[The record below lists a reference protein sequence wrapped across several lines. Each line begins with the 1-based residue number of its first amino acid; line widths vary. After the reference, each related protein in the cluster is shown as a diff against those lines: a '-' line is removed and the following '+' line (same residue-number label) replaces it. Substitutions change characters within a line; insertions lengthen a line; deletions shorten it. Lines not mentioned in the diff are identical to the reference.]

1 MIEEISN
8 PFAEAVD
15 VKFKCPECGQII
27 EERLG
32 GIPLPNFEGDNHSD
46 SLNADDFYIECP
58 RCHKNYI
65 FTISTALDGC
75 TISCDELEECEID
88 EIYDFD
94 EDSWYKEQIQSYF
107 INNFKSH
114 I

>member
-32 GIPLPNFEGDNHSD
+32 GIPLPNFEGDNHYD
-46 SLNADDFYIECP
+46 SLNTDDFYIECP

-75 TISCDELEECEID
+75 TISCDDLDECSID

-94 EDSWYKEQIQSYF
+94 EDSWYKEQIQR
-107 INNFKSH
+107 
-114 I
+114 